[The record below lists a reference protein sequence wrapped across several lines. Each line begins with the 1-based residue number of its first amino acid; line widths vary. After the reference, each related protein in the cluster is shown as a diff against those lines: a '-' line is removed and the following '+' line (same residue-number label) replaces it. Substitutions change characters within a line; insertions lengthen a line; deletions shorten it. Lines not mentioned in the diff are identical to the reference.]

1 MSNIVYIGT
10 SLDGY
15 MMNCFLGGV
24 RKNESQGKKV
34 KSYLWP
40 NVLLLA
46 VYDRED
52 TRNGCLLIHILDSSS
67 QTSKSSLENVVLCP
81 QETSMPHIP
90 ILSMG
95 LLLAE
100 QAARG

>member
-46 VYDRED
+46 VCACDKAGFSCPLSYTEAFLECSSD
-52 TRNGCLLIHILDSSS
+52 TAGDLTWIRL
-67 QTSKSSLENVVLCP
+67 
-81 QETSMPHIP
+81 
-90 ILSMG
+90 
-95 LLLAE
+95 
-100 QAARG
+100 

>member
-24 RKNESQGKKV
+24 KKNESLGKKV

-40 NVLLLA
+40 N
-46 VYDRED
+46 
-52 TRNGCLLIHILDSSS
+52 
-67 QTSKSSLENVVLCP
+67 
-81 QETSMPHIP
+81 
-90 ILSMG
+90 G
-95 LLLAE
+95 LLLADK
-100 QAARG
+100 A